1 MIHVQSIII
10 EDQIFK
16 DLQVIQMSEVLT
28 LNDDRSWM

>member
-28 LNDDRSWM
+28 LNDDRS